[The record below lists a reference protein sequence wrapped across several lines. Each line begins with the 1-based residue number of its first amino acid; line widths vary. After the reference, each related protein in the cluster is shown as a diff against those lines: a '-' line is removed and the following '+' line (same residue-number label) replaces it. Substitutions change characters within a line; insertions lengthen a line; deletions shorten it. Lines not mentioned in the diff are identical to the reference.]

1 MTTKIP
7 VIKDKILIIESI
19 VEFFR
24 PEYLKISISLFSN
37 NLIKN
42 NCIVMSKIKGNISN
56 INDGEFRKDKKSV
69 KLIDTFSSL
78 KNSNS
83 VNKFKTKTKLNITKK
98 TKISDLKK
106 IEEINLIY
114 TLILAYFISEVK
126 FIN

>member
-42 NCIVMSKIKGNISN
+42 NCIVMSNIKGNISN

-98 TKISDLKK
+98 TKSSDLKK

>member
-1 MTTKIP
+1 M
-7 VIKDKILIIESI
+7 
-19 VEFFR
+19 
-24 PEYLKISISLFSN
+24 SN
-37 NLIKN
+37 
-42 NCIVMSKIKGNISN
+42 IKGNISN

>member
-42 NCIVMSKIKGNISN
+42 NCIVMSNIKGNISN

>member
-1 MTTKIP
+1 MKIDSAI
-7 VIKDKILIIESI
+7 VTGGAGFIGSHLIDKLLEQNVDKILIIESI

-69 KLIDTFSSL
+69 KLIDNSKILLVIENHQDLNSSEII
-78 KNSNS
+78 
-83 VNKFKTKTKLNITKK
+83 NIK
-98 TKISDLKK
+98 S
-106 IEEINLIY
+106 
-114 TLILAYFISEVK
+114 
-126 FIN
+126 